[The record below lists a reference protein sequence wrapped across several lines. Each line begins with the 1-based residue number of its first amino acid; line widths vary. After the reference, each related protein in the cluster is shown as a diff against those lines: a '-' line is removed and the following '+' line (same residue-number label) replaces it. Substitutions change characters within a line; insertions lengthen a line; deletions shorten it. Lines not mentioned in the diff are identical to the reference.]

1 MLCNRDLRSTPE
13 QQHLSPSFLLV
24 KTGMH
29 THSAPGDGTNPTP
42 GGADYFYQIVER
54 YSPHVIAGVFFGH
67 THEDQAFIYYSNN
80 GTIQSAEN
88 AIANA
93 WVGPSLTP
101 LTNLNS
107 G

>member
-1 MLCNRDLRSTPE
+1 MFNAS
-13 QQHLSPSFLLV
+13 LSLV
-24 KTGMH
+24 KAKILTYKA
-29 THSAPGDGTNPTP
+29 SGDGTNPTP
-42 GGADYFYQIVER
+42 GGSDYFYQIVER

-67 THEDQAFIYYSNN
+67 THEDQAFIYYGNN
-80 GTIQSAEN
+80 GTTQSAEN

-101 LTNLNS
+101 LTNINS

>member
-1 MLCNRDLRSTPE
+1 MQYTRGRKPLTSATMFTPFSTSIE
-13 QQHLSPSFLLV
+13 ANII
-24 KTGMH
+24 
-29 THSAPGDGTNPTP
+29 THNAPGDGTNPTP

-80 GTIQSAEN
+80 GTNQSAEN

-101 LTNLNS
+101 LTNINS

>member
-1 MLCNRDLRSTPE
+1 MPT
-13 QQHLSPSFLLV
+13 
-24 KTGMH
+24 
-29 THSAPGDGTNPTP
+29 PGDGTNPTP
-42 GGADYFYQIVER
+42 GGAEYFYQIVER
-54 YSPHVIAGVFFGH
+54 YSHVIAAVFFGH

-80 GTIQSAEN
+80 GTNQSADS

-107 G
+107 GQVSPYSIIFYLVGCALTLIPNVQIQDV

>member
-1 MLCNRDLRSTPE
+1 MPRKSETQTP
-13 QQHLSPSFLLV
+13 LFLLI
-24 KTGMH
+24 KTGMV
-29 THSAPGDGTNPTP
+29 THKALGDGTNPTA
-42 GGADYFYQIVER
+42 GGSDYFYQIVER

-80 GTIQSAEN
+80 GTNQSAAN